1 MEKQT
6 VSICR
11 DAKELAAR
19 AAERII
25 QAAEQAVR
33 ERGRFTIALAGGST
47 PEKTYSLLAQP
58 GYSSRIDWSRAD
70 LFFGD
75 ERFVP
80 PDDPRSNYGMARR
93 TLLSSVSVPADHVF
107 PVPTDRPSA
116 DEAAASYAETL
127 AAAFGVT
134 DRRRP
139 PRFDLILLGLGDD
152 GHTASL
158 FPHAPT
164 LAERDLWV
172 VASPPGTLPPP
183 VDRITLTYP
192 VLNAAR
198 EVLFLVSGEKKAAVL
213 QEVLEG
219 HPSPEECPAAAVRPS
234 DGTVEWLVDEA
245 AAQRLTWRSG

>member
-6 VSICR
+6 VSIR
-11 DAKELAAR
+11 KDADELAAQ

-25 QAAEQAVR
+25 QAAEKAIR

-47 PEKTYSLLAQP
+47 PEKTYTLLAQP
-58 GYSSRIDWSRAD
+58 PYSCRIDWSRSF

-75 ERFVP
+75 ERFVLP
-80 PDDPRSNYGMARR
+80 EDPHSNYGMAKR
-93 TLLSSVSVPADHVF
+93 TLLGSVPVPAEQVF
-107 PVPTDRPSA
+107 PVPTDRA
-116 DEAAASYAETL
+116 TAEEAAAAYEGTL
-127 AAAFGVT
+127 AAAFGAP
-134 DRRRP
+134 DRKQ

-158 FPHAPT
+158 FPHAPSLT
-164 LAERDLWV
+164 VNDRWV

-183 VDRITLTYP
+183 VDRITLTYA

-198 EVLFLVSGEKKAAVL
+198 QVLFLVSGKKKAPVL

-219 HPSPEECPAAAVRPS
+219 HPSLEERPAAGVHPS

-245 AAQRLTWRSG
+245 AAQRLTRRS